1 MHKILVGYDGS
12 AAARR
17 GLTRATEVFH
27 ANAEITV
34 ISVAPYL
41 TGSPHAAG
49 PYDPT
54 DTPDQHQDEA
64 AEAKALLA
72 DMGFDARI
80 IVTHGDPATSI
91 CAVAERDGVDTIIVG
106 SRHVNG
112 IKKALLGSVSGHVV
126 SHARC
131 DVLVVK

>member
-1 MHKILVGYDGS
+1 MHKILIGYDGS

-17 GLTRATEVFH
+17 GLDRATEVFRGDS
-27 ANAEITV
+27 EIAV

-41 TGSPHAAG
+41 TGSPHAMG

-54 DTPDQHQDEA
+54 DTPRDHEEEA
-64 AEAKALLA
+64 AEAKGLLA
-72 DMGFDARI
+72 GMGSDARVI
-80 IVTHGDPATSI
+80 ITHGDPATSI
-91 CAVAERDGVDTIIVG
+91 CDVADREGFDAIIVG
-106 SRHVNG
+106 GRRLSG
-112 IKKALLGSVSGHVV
+112 IRKTLLGSVSSHVV